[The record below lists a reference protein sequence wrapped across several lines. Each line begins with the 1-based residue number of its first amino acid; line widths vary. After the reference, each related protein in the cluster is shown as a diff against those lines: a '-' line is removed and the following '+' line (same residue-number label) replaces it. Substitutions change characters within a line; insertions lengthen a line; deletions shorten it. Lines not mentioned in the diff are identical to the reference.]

1 VESGDGR
8 TEDRGGLPRNEE
20 NVIRLPRDWL
30 GPPEELVPIG
40 SAARARAAQR
50 DPEHDMPPAADAFW
64 SEDSAALHDALEAPD
79 PGVGERHAPP
89 VGLVEPVAG
98 LRLPRAIRLPHLGAL
113 RSRGAPPWRWSLSAL
128 GAVVLSVAAVIGTSE
143 GPVPHRMPSQIRVSH
158 SAMSPDLTAST
169 DAAGAGAGAGAG
181 AEKAAAARHPRAQSR
196 RHRAMSRAHTRARG
210 RHVAKP
216 HHRAVTKHSAAAS
229 PSTVTHAT
237 TSPPPTQS
245 STPTTSTAPSASTA
259 STVASTGSRPVTGP
273 AGPTQL
279 GSMTGGCLPKCK

>member
-169 DAAGAGAGAGAG
+169 DAAGAGA
-181 AEKAAAARHPRAQSR
+181 EKAAAARHPRAQSR

-229 PSTVTHAT
+229 SSTVTHAT
-237 TSPPPTQS
+237 ASPPPTQS
-245 STPTTSTAPSASTA
+245 STPTTSTAPNASTA

>member
-40 SAARARAAQR
+40 SAARSRPTQRA
-50 DPEHDMPPAADAFW
+50 PEHDMPPAADAFW

-158 SAMSPDLTAST
+158 STMSPDLTAST
-169 DAAGAGAGAGAG
+169 DAAGAAAG
-181 AEKAAAARHPRAQSR
+181 AEKAAAARRPRAQSR
-196 RHRAMSRAHTRARG
+196 RHRPISRAHTRPRARG
-210 RHVAKP
+210 RHVAKA

-229 PSTVTHAT
+229 SSTVTHAT
-237 TSPPPTQS
+237 ASPPPTQS